1 MSPIWLCLENGLSN
15 CILYYNYIDA
25 TKYILF
31 YRNIITIVCND
42 NNHITILQFIF
53 NIGVSDSEQNIF
65 PPNSWYIWKSDKYK
79 TQIYGL
85 TKPYMIDIL
94 VGITQTFRVKIWILT
109 IISLNSE

>member
-1 MSPIWLCLENGLSN
+1 M
-15 CILYYNYIDA
+15 
-25 TKYILF
+25 
-31 YRNIITIVCND
+31 CND

-94 VGITQTFRVKIWILT
+94 VGITQTFRVKIWIQKSKIWNFGFYLIYYVAVFTVLVT
-109 IISLNSE
+109 I